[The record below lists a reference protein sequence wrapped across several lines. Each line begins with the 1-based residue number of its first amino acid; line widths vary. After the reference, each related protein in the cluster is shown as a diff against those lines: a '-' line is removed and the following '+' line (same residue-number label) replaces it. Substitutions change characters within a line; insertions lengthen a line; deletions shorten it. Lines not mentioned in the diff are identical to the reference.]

1 VKLKFYKDEIKNRV
15 SILTK
20 EETELEF
27 DYVEMIKQIYTDK
40 SIDQP
45 EVSDEFS
52 EEEQESIQSLIT
64 DISDS
69 IQSLF
74 GTETEAEPDTTIEE
88 I

>member
-1 VKLKFYKDEIKNRV
+1 MKLKFYKDEIKNRV

-69 IQSLF
+69 IQFLF

>member
-1 VKLKFYKDEIKNRV
+1 MKLKFFKDEIKNRV

>member
-1 VKLKFYKDEIKNRV
+1 MKLKFYKDEIKNRV

-20 EETELEF
+20 EKTELEF

>member
-1 VKLKFYKDEIKNRV
+1 MKLKFYKDESKNLV

>member
-1 VKLKFYKDEIKNRV
+1 MKLKFYKDEIKNRV

>member
-1 VKLKFYKDEIKNRV
+1 MKLKFYKDEIKNRV

-40 SIDQP
+40 SMDQP

>member
-1 VKLKFYKDEIKNRV
+1 MKLKFYKDEIKNRV

-74 GTETEAEPDTTIEE
+74 GTETEAEPHTTIEE

>member
-1 VKLKFYKDEIKNRV
+1 MKLKFYKDEIKNRV

-40 SIDQP
+40 PIDQP

>member
-1 VKLKFYKDEIKNRV
+1 MKLKFYKDEIKNRV

-74 GTETEAEPDTTIEE
+74 GTETEAETDTTIEE

>member
-1 VKLKFYKDEIKNRV
+1 MKLKFYKDEIKNRV

-52 EEEQESIQSLIT
+52 EEEQESIQSLII

>member
-1 VKLKFYKDEIKNRV
+1 MKLKFYKDEIKNRV

-74 GTETEAEPDTTIEE
+74 GTETEAEPDTTIE
-88 I
+88 